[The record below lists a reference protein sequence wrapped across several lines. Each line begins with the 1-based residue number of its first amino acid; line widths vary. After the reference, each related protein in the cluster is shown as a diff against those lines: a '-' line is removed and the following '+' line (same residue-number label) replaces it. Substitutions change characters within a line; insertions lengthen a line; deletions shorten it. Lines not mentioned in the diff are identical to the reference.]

1 MEDNLKR
8 MIEIMDNYQKKKK
21 TNKNDSQQLKLNA
34 KNSIIE
40 IINNEI
46 EFEESN
52 ERLQMYLE
60 NTNITDLNFLYR
72 SLEYMR
78 GNNQDGRLSFERFAF
93 LDEDIRNLINSYD
106 IFT

>member
-60 NTNITDLNFLYR
+60 NTNITDLNFLY
-72 SLEYMR
+72 
-78 GNNQDGRLSFERFAF
+78 
-93 LDEDIRNLINSYD
+93 
-106 IFT
+106 